1 MSSPPG
7 IVVVGGG
14 FAGFWA
20 AMAARRVAGS
30 ALPVTVVSREPVLAM
45 RPRLYEAD
53 PHLLSVPLPP
63 LLARAGVS
71 FVQGEAAGLDM
82 RTAAVHLANG
92 EDLAYDRL
100 ILATGSV
107 LRVPPLPDVSAAHSI
122 DTLQDAVVFDQ
133 HLAQLATGGG
143 TPVVVVVGAGFSGIE
158 LTLELRDR
166 LARHG
171 APANGD
177 HARIVL
183 VDQSPVVGPELGP
196 EPRPAIEAALVA
208 ARVELLLPATLTE
221 IGQGWLRFANGD
233 MLQADAVVLTTGSQA
248 AGFTKAV
255 PGQRDA
261 LGRVRV
267 DQFLRAV
274 SAPGVYVTG
283 DAAAAD
289 AGDGQL
295 ALQSCQHALQMGRY
309 AGENA
314 ARDLLGLQPV
324 PYVQPPYVTCL
335 DLGRS
340 GAVFTRGRDRSP
352 DQTGID
358 AKALKRKIN
367 TQVIYPPA
375 QASREELVGLSALD
389 PAHQAPAR

>member
-20 AMAARRVAGS
+20 AVAARRVGGS
-30 ALPVTVVSREPVLAM
+30 ALPVTLVSREPVLAM

-63 LLARAGVS
+63 LLARAGVT
-71 FVQGEAAGLDM
+71 FLQGEAAGLDVH
-82 RTAAVHLANG
+82 TATVQLANG

-107 LRVPPLPDVSAAHSI
+107 LRVPPLPGVSAAHSI
-122 DTLQDAVVFDQ
+122 DTQHDAVVFDQ
-133 HLAQLATGGG
+133 HLAQLGTRGGA
-143 TPVVVVVGAGFSGIE
+143 PVVVIVGAGFSGIE
-158 LTLELRDR
+158 LALELRDR

-171 APANGD
+171 AVADGG

-183 VDQSPVVGPELGP
+183 VDRSPVVGPELGP
-196 EPRPAIEAALVA
+196 GPRPAIEAALAA
-208 ARVELLLPATLTE
+208 ARVELLLSATLAE
-221 IGQGWLRFANGD
+221 LGRDWLRFANGD

-248 AGFTKAV
+248 ACFAKAV

-274 SAPGVYVTG
+274 SAPRVYVTG

-314 ARDLLGLQPV
+314 VRDLLGQQPV

-340 GAVFTRGRDRSP
+340 GALFTRGRDRSP
-352 DQTGID
+352 DQTGLD
-358 AKALKRKIN
+358 AKALKRRIN
-367 TQVIYPPA
+367 TQVIYPPM
-375 QASREELVGLSALD
+375 QASGEELVALSSLD
-389 PAHQAPAR
+389 PARQARAT